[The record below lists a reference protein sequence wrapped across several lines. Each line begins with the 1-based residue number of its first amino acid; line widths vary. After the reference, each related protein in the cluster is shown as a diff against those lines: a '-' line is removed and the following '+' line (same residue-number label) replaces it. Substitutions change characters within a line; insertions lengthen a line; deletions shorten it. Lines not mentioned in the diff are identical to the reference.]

1 MKNEFVEKLVDADLI
16 LIGIGAEF
24 EKSKYI
30 KEDCAVVAL
39 KELANVLQGKNY
51 FVVTTCTNSIL
62 KNTGLSEERMVAPCG
77 SLEMKQ
83 CTNHC
88 ENSLQPID
96 AEDSLKIA
104 DYVKQGLEPELG
116 VCSVCGAS
124 MVLNNV
130 YAGKYDEEGYLKDW
144 TKYTKWLQG
153 TLNKKLCIL
162 ELGVNLVFPTII
174 RWPFEKVAFYN
185 QKATF
190 IRVNENLYHMSEEL
204 KEKGIAVA
212 QNSIDWL
219 LEKDI

>member
-1 MKNEFVEKLVDADLI
+1 MNKEFVEKLIDADLI
-16 LIGIGAEF
+16 LVGIGAEF
-24 EKSKYI
+24 EKNKYL
-30 KEDCAVVAL
+30 KDECAVAAL
-39 KELANVLQGKNY
+39 KELAGVLQGKNY

-62 KNTGLSEERMVAPCG
+62 RNTGLNEDRMVAPCG
-77 SLEMKQ
+77 NLEMKQ

-96 AEDSLKIA
+96 AEDSFKIV
-104 DYVKQGLEPELG
+104 DFVKRGLEPELG
-116 VCSVCGAS
+116 ICGICGEP

-130 YAGKYDEEGYLKDW
+130 YAAKYDEEGYLKDW
-144 TKYTKWLQG
+144 AKYTKWLQG

-162 ELGVNLVFPTII
+162 ELGVNLVFPSII
-174 RWPFEKVAFYN
+174 RWSFEKVGFYN

-212 QNSIDWL
+212 KNSIDWL